1 MRKITLTSGEIKFIK
16 EHISNSKNGLH
27 VSYVGKITDL
37 IDKLITKASALEEEL
52 NASDEIS
59 QYPSCDLFFWYYD
72 KYLEQNGQPMLF
84 KQPDGRII
92 GDDEWYR

>member
-1 MRKITLTSGEIKFIK
+1 MRKITLTSREIKFIK
-16 EHISNSKNGLH
+16 EHINNRKNGFF
-27 VSYVGKITDL
+27 VSYAGKITEL
-37 IDKLITKASALEEEL
+37 INKLIIKASALEEEL
-52 NASDEIS
+52 NAFDERC

-84 KQPDGRII
+84 KQPDGHII